1 MLTLI
6 YQPQGYT
13 NVLKIDLSMD
23 AESMNR
29 ELMDGNSN
37 SNDSNSK
44 EESWVN

>member
-1 MLTLI
+1 MATRSRSQSSDRI
-6 YQPQGYT
+6 SKPSG
-13 NVLKIDLSMD
+13 MD